1 MYPVDI
7 NTKEFYKELNNG
19 CDIKKLESIAEKGI
33 FLYEPLI
40 KYDKIKDTE
49 SCIKISFNAFQIVFV
64 NNIQQY
70 NIFIELANN
79 FYQKYLLRT
88 FIPNE
93 YIIKTL
99 INDTSNIDKVEQI
112 LKQFDP
118 VVLFFYFFE
127 YNIISYNEFKVF
139 EPSEL
144 DDKSLILIY
153 CLNYF
158 YLNKNFYEIKKLLN
172 FIDKNILIGCI
183 IFLFGRDTNILNY
196 IIDNL
201 INEKLIL
208 NRYDFYNIPLMSSL
222 EIIKKYN
229 SKIFKP
235 NKLYLKYP
243 KNKHIEFILNTIFN
257 DGGLYDYFLCKDYF
271 YDSNIFKEYFNLYN
285 INSKNI
291 DIKDAELLNENS
303 FKRVYNERKY
313 FQFENKNL
321 FDINFLEEEEI
332 KLKNDNKKIK
342 DCQNRV
348 NNFINKHYSN
358 VLNDYYYYDRNYV
371 YNEDIFKEDLNEL
384 LEYFKNNIELYP
396 FGKELFSY
404 YDLHIIMF
412 SQLFIFRKKYLSGI
426 DSSFLEDSDHIIQLA
441 NKYRNNYVIS
451 LLLKVCY
458 IISLIYNNR
467 SIHVIRLFIRYTNLS
482 IILKKKHI
490 VLKYSCDTDFE
501 YHIGNILTKIDPIRN
516 YLKLLD
522 THGYSIIRIF

>member
-222 EIIKKYN
+222 EIIKN
-229 SKIFKP
+229 
-235 NKLYLKYP
+235 
-243 KNKHIEFILNTIFN
+243 
-257 DGGLYDYFLCKDYF
+257 
-271 YDSNIFKEYFNLYN
+271 
-285 INSKNI
+285 KNI

-522 THGYSIIRIF
+522 THGYSIIRKF